1 LSQQPILDKTDLQTE
16 VINSESTQQV
26 STSLKRNFDGA
37 DEEEFSQSILKKP
50 KKGRNR
56 LFKFHKI
63 SQTDSSGDF
72 FYKNSKSI
80 FTGDPVKSEA
90 ENEKSTQTVISGSI
104 LILEFC

>member
-1 LSQQPILDKTDLQTE
+1 MVLTK
-16 VINSESTQQV
+16 
-26 STSLKRNFDGA
+26 KNF
-37 DEEEFSQSILKKP
+37 QSILKKP

-72 FYKNSKSI
+72 FLQIPSPF
-80 FTGDPVKSEA
+80 FTGDPVESKV
-90 ENEKSTQTVISGSI
+90 ENEQSTPSVISGSI

>member
-1 LSQQPILDKTDLQTE
+1 MSQQPILDKTDLQL
-16 VINSESTQQV
+16 

-72 FYKNSKSI
+72 FTNSKSI

-104 LILEFC
+104 MILEFC

>member
-1 LSQQPILDKTDLQTE
+1 MSQQPILDKTDLQTE

-72 FYKNSKSI
+72 FTNSKFI

>member
-1 LSQQPILDKTDLQTE
+1 LSQQPILDKTDLQL
-16 VINSESTQQV
+16 
-26 STSLKRNFDGA
+26 STSLNRNFDGA
-37 DEEEFSQSILKKP
+37 DKEEFSQSILKKP

-72 FYKNSKSI
+72 FTNSKSI

>member
-72 FYKNSKSI
+72 FTNSKSI